1 MKKFALAVLALM
13 VMSAAGFSAHAEG
26 LIIKGG
32 FSYTHLDLTQSIKD
46 QAHALAIDPRNYSG
60 FHAGI
65 GYQTEDFS
73 GFTLQPE
80 LLFLS
85 KKGNSFGDD
94 YAWSLSYLELPV
106 NIQWGIDLV
115 ALRPFV
121 QLSPYIGYNIKNR
134 PSGPK
139 MSDGNKKIYD
149 FIGSFTQDPSRFSYG
164 LGVGGGIEI
173 MRKFQISAQYVWNF
187 GQVITAKQYIDSAAG
202 ATRDKAAG
210 LEISIALLF

>member
-1 MKKFALAVLALM
+1 MKKILATLAILM
-13 VMSAAGFSAHAEG
+13 IAFTANAEG

-32 FSYTHLDLTQSIKD
+32 FSYTHLDLTQKIKD
-46 QAHALAIDPRNYSG
+46 QAQQLAVEARNYSG

-65 GYQTEDFS
+65 GYQTESFS

-85 KKGNSFGDD
+85 KKGNNFGDN
-94 YAWSLSYLELPV
+94 YSWSLSYLELPI

-121 QLSPYIGYNIKNR
+121 QLSPYVGYNIKNR
-134 PSGPK
+134 PSAPK
-139 MSDGNKKIYD
+139 DASKPVMD
-149 FIGSFTQDPSRFSYG
+149 FLTSFTQDPNRFSYG
-164 LGVGGGIEI
+164 IGIGGGIEI
-173 MRKFQISAQYVWNF
+173 MRRFQVSAQYVWNF
-187 GQVITAKQYIDSAAG
+187 GHVISAQQYIDSATN

-210 LEISIALLF
+210 LELSLGLMF

>member
-1 MKKFALAVLALM
+1 MKKIIATLAVLMIAFT
-13 VMSAAGFSAHAEG
+13 ANAEG

-32 FSYTHLDLTQSIKD
+32 FSYTHLDLTQKIKD
-46 QAHALAIDPRNYSG
+46 QAQQLAVEARNYSG
-60 FHAGI
+60 FHAGV
-65 GYQTEDFS
+65 GYQTESFS

-85 KKGNSFGDD
+85 KKGNNFGEK
-94 YAWSLSYLELPV
+94 YSWSLSYIELPI

-134 PSGPK
+134 PSAPK
-139 MSDGNKKIYD
+139 DASKPVMD
-149 FIGSFTQDPSRFSYG
+149 FLTSFTQDPNRFSYG
-164 LGVGGGIEI
+164 IGIGGGIEI
-173 MRKFQISAQYVWNF
+173 MRRFQVSAQYVWNF
-187 GQVITAKQYIDSAAG
+187 GHVISAQQYIDSAAN

-210 LEISIALLF
+210 LELSLGLMF